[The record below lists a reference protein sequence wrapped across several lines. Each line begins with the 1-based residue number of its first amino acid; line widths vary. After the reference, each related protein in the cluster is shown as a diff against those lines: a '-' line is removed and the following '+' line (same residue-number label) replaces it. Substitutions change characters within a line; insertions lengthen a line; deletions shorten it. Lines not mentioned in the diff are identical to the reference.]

1 MYAERDLRKSA
12 YFALV
17 FISLLWWIG
26 VIDAVFHLQLFHFG
40 VFPRRTDGLK
50 GILFAPLIHGSWLH
64 LLANT
69 PPLLVLGTTMFY
81 GYPKASRIA
90 LPMIYLLS
98 GLGVWLFARG
108 NYHIGSSGL
117 AHGMMFF
124 VFVIGVLRRDK
135 LSIALSMIVFF
146 LYGGMIWSILPQRQ
160 GISFES
166 HFFGAVV
173 GVSMAFMLRKLDQ
186 ALPEK
191 KYEWEEN
198 DDGFDEHD
206 EERIDQR

>member
-1 MYAERDLRKSA
+1 MNVERNLRKSA
-12 YFALV
+12 LFVLL
-17 FISLLWWIG
+17 FTGLLWWIG
-26 VIDAVFHLQLFHFG
+26 VIDAVFNLQLTRLG
-40 VFPRRTDGLK
+40 VFPREINGLK

-69 PPLLVLGTTMFY
+69 PPLFILGTVMLY
-81 GYPKASRIA
+81 GYPKASKVA

-98 GLGVWLFARG
+98 GLGVWIFARS

-124 VFVIGVLRRDK
+124 VFVIGILRRDK

-146 LYGGMIWSILPQRQ
+146 LYGSMIWSILPQRQ
-160 GISFES
+160 NISFES

-173 GVSMAFMLRKLDQ
+173 
-186 ALPEK
+186 
-191 KYEWEEN
+191 Y
-198 DDGFDEHD
+198 
-206 EERIDQR
+206 

>member
-1 MYAERDLRKSA
+1 MNVERNLRKSA
-12 YFALV
+12 LFVLLFTV
-17 FISLLWWIG
+17 LLWWIG
-26 VIDAVFHLQLFHFG
+26 VIDAVFHLQLAHLG
-40 VFPRRTDGLK
+40 VFPREINGLR

-69 PPLLVLGTTMFY
+69 PPLFILGTVMLY
-81 GYPKASRIA
+81 GYPKASKVA

-98 GLGVWLFARG
+98 GLGVWIFARS

-124 VFVIGVLRRDK
+124 VFVIGILRRDK

-146 LYGGMIWSILPQRQ
+146 LYGSMIWSILPQRQ
-160 GISFES
+160 NISFES

-173 GVSMAFMLRKLDQ
+173 GVIMAFLLRNHDV

-198 DDGFDEHD
+198 GDGSAEHD
-206 EERIDQR
+206 EEQNDQR